1 MLLEALKKRREKDQA
16 KPAAAGDEGEVVPAS
31 EGASPSRAPT
41 STPVARAGAAAAA
54 SPDILSTASPEL
66 AQTSY
71 IEPEVLAEK
80 LRMLE
85 VSKDEDAEDE
95 KELSTTLVTAC
106 SGKTIKISCAK
117 IDTVTS
123 CMFSQNSPPR
133 RPTL

>member
-1 MLLEALKKRREKDQA
+1 MSGRGGRGAMLLEALKKRREKDQA
-16 KPAAAGDEGEVVPAS
+16 KPAAAGDEGEEVPAS

-41 STPVARAGAAAAA
+41 STPVTAAGAAGAAA

-85 VSKDEDAEDE
+85 VSKDEDAEDK

-106 SGKTIKISCAK
+106 SGKTIITNCSLISK
-117 IDTVTS
+117 
-123 CMFSQNSPPR
+123 
-133 RPTL
+133 